1 MKPLVVFYSRTGRT
15 RKVGEAIATTL
26 DCDSEEL
33 VDTRKR
39 SGPIGF
45 IRSGREAQS
54 KQLTVLQPVKRDSS
68 LYDIVILGTPIWAG
82 TMSSAMR
89 TYIAENKSKFNR
101 VAFFCTQGG
110 TEYKRVF
117 DEMEALC
124 DKQPVGTIAIR
135 QNEVKKGEFQEKV
148 RQFAD
153 SVREA

>member
-1 MKPLVVFYSRTGRT
+1 MKPLVVFYSRTGMT

-26 DCDSEEL
+26 DCDNEEL

-45 IRSGREAQS
+45 MRSGTEARS
-54 KQLTVLQPVKRDSS
+54 KQLTVLQPIKHDPS
-68 LYDIVILGTPIWAG
+68 LYDIVILGTPIWMG

-110 TEYKRVF
+110 AEYKRVF
-117 DEMEALC
+117 DEMAALC

-135 QNEVKKGEFQEKV
+135 QNEVKKVDFQEKV

>member
-15 RKVGEAIATTL
+15 RKVGEAIATAL

-54 KQLTVLQPVKRDSS
+54 KQLTVLQPVKRDPS

-117 DEMEALC
+117 DEMVALC

-153 SVREA
+153 SVCEA

>member
-15 RKVGEAIATTL
+15 RKVGEAIATAL

-54 KQLTVLQPVKRDSS
+54 KQLTVLQPVKRDPS
-68 LYDIVILGTPIWAG
+68 LYDIVIIGTPIWAG

-89 TYIAENKSKFNR
+89 TYMAENKSKFNR

-110 TEYKRVF
+110 AEYKRVF

-124 DKQPVGTIAIR
+124 DKQPVDTIAIR
-135 QNEVKKGEFQEKV
+135 QNEVKKGEFQAKV

>member
-15 RKVGEAIATTL
+15 RKVGEAIATAL

-54 KQLTVLQPVKRDSS
+54 KQLTVLQPVKRDPS

-153 SVREA
+153 SVRKA